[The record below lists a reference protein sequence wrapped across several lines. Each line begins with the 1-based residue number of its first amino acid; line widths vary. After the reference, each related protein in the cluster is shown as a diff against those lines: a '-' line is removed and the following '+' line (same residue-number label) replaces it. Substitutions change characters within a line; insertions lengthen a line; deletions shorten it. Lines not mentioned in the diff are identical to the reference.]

1 MPDVTPPMFSTF
13 GAAWNG
19 SQRFRLTFGLA
30 AAILGIM
37 ALASLFLA
45 YSEQRSIQQS
55 AELRGLSFSRAL
67 AMMGAPAVL
76 ENLFLV
82 QEAMSQYLNDPDV
95 LQVDVI
101 DVDDMIM
108 ASKQTDRIGLVLT
121 NPQWLNAKAQ
131 KQETVVYVSN
141 DEGVD
146 NLIIMEP
153 LRDGKEISAW
163 IRIEFSMEHVNQQI
177 FIAMG
182 RIAIVTAILMFAGIL
197 AVRFSFDR
205 VSWVMQGFLRQLQ
218 STLTRFQRINPSD
231 VSEIS
236 PKLIVVDPKQ
246 SKLGEFEQLT
256 HLISETTKL
265 LERQSDALRETLDS
279 LELKVQ
285 ERTKELTIARDQAL
299 EGTRAKSQF
308 LAMMSHEIR
317 TPMNGVIGMNELLL
331 YTDLTPEQ
339 RHFAETIQRSARS
352 LLTILHDILDF
363 SKLEAGK
370 MQLSFEELSLDTL
383 VEDVVLLVSPQADKK
398 HLMINWHIDNE
409 VPRRVRGDADRLR
422 QVLLNLLGN
431 AIKFTDHGS
440 VHVRVKRDTGVP
452 PQPQTVSNTELEFS
466 VQDTGIGISEEECR
480 QLFHAFSQVDSTQTR
495 RFRGTGLGL
504 VISKQLVSLM
514 GGKIGVTSVSGQGS
528 NFWFTLRMEKCLPSD
543 LTLQGT
549 MTLPKVVSPGIPGRL
564 NGKLLLVEDD
574 PVNQEVA
581 LGMLKKLG
589 CLVDVVTNGR
599 DAIEIVRRLSYD
611 LILMDCQMPDVDGL
625 EATAKIREHELAQPI
640 SEQDKRKGE
649 TRRRIPII
657 AVTANALAGERSKCL
672 AAGMDEYLAKPLSLP
687 SLENMLRQWISLS
700 PGSGQAMTNCESET
714 SRDLNQPP
722 TNGSLNMKVLQ
733 DLIVI
738 GGEDDPEFV
747 NRIIQRFLK
756 ETPQRLK
763 DIRDAV
769 LEKNF
774 EGLQRTA
781 HQLKGSSGQFG
792 AGPMAQLCLNLE
804 EFGKAKKMEE
814 ARAAVSALETEY
826 ECVCNVLQE
835 SGYMKFGEIGE

>member
-1 MPDVTPPMFSTF
+1 MTDVTHSILSTF
-13 GAAWNG
+13 RAAWQG

-45 YSEQRSIQQS
+45 YSERRSIQES

-82 QEAMSQYLNDPDV
+82 QEAMSHYLNEPDV

-108 ASKQTDRIGLVLT
+108 ASKHPDRIGLTLT
-121 NPQWLNAKAQ
+121 NPQWLSAKSQ
-131 KQETVVYVSN
+131 EQETVMYFSN
-141 DEGVD
+141 DEGID
-146 NLIIMEP
+146 NLIILEP
-153 LRDGKEISAW
+153 LKDDQEISAW

-182 RIAIVTAILMFAGIL
+182 RIAIVTAILMFAGVL

-205 VSWVMQGFLRQLQ
+205 VSAVLQGFLTQLQ
-218 STLTRFQRINPSD
+218 STLTRFKRIGGGD
-231 VSEIS
+231 VPEIS
-236 PKLIVVDPKQ
+236 PKFIVVDPKQ

-265 LERQSDALRETLDS
+265 LERQSDELRETLDS

-331 YTDLTPEQ
+331 YTELNPEQ

-370 MQLSFEELSLDTL
+370 MQLSFGEVSLDTL
-383 VEDVVLLVSPQADKK
+383 VEDVVLLVRPQADKK
-398 HLMINWHIDNE
+398 YLTVHWRLDDD

-422 QVLLNLLGN
+422 QVLLNLIGN
-431 AIKFTDHGS
+431 AIKFTDRGS
-440 VHVRVKRDTGVP
+440 VHVQGKLDAGASG
-452 PQPQTVSNTELEFS
+452 QPRTVSNTMATIQEQVMLKFS
-466 VQDTGIGISEEECR
+466 VQDTGIGISEEACR

-514 GGKIGVTSVSGQGS
+514 GGEIGVTSVPGQGS
-528 NFWFTLRMEKCLPSD
+528 TFWFTLRMEECSPS
-543 LTLQGT
+543 
-549 MTLPKVVSPGIPGRL
+549 
-564 NGKLLLVEDD
+564 
-574 PVNQEVA
+574 
-581 LGMLKKLG
+581 
-589 CLVDVVTNGR
+589 
-599 DAIEIVRRLSYD
+599 
-611 LILMDCQMPDVDGL
+611 
-625 EATAKIREHELAQPI
+625 
-640 SEQDKRKGE
+640 
-649 TRRRIPII
+649 
-657 AVTANALAGERSKCL
+657 
-672 AAGMDEYLAKPLSLP
+672 
-687 SLENMLRQWISLS
+687 
-700 PGSGQAMTNCESET
+700 
-714 SRDLNQPP
+714 
-722 TNGSLNMKVLQ
+722 
-733 DLIVI
+733 
-738 GGEDDPEFV
+738 
-747 NRIIQRFLK
+747 
-756 ETPQRLK
+756 
-763 DIRDAV
+763 
-769 LEKNF
+769 
-774 EGLQRTA
+774 
-781 HQLKGSSGQFG
+781 
-792 AGPMAQLCLNLE
+792 
-804 EFGKAKKMEE
+804 
-814 ARAAVSALETEY
+814 
-826 ECVCNVLQE
+826 
-835 SGYMKFGEIGE
+835 